1 MTTTPEFQT
10 LLDRGAALSTDE
22 VVTHAKSRDVA
33 LPYGAGTM
41 ALITLD
47 NGLDHN
53 RPNTFGPKGL
63 AALNTAIDEALS
75 RDDVAALGVTG
86 KPFILAAGADLSG
99 LSGLSG
105 RDDAKLIA
113 QLGHGVFRKLV
124 DGGKPSFGFI
134 NGLALGGG
142 LEVALNC
149 TYRTV
154 QDSAPAVGL
163 PEVMLGLVP
172 GWGGAYLVPN
182 LVGAEKAVKL
192 VIENPLNQ
200 GKTLSGHAAYEMG
213 LADAEFSGADFLEQ
227 SLLWAARVLKG
238 EVTVERPEVDRG
250 EAWDAAVA
258 KGRSI
263 ADARTGGASPA
274 AYRALDLIAAAKN
287 GSRDEGFAAEDEA
300 LADLI
305 MTPELL
311 ASLYSFDLVQKRAKR
326 PAGAP
331 DKALARPVTKVGI
344 VGAGLMASQL
354 ALLFARRLQVPV
366 VLTDLDQARVDKG
379 VGYVHEEVDKLLLK
393 GRLTQDKANR
403 LKALVTGSVEK
414 GDVFA
419 DADFVIE
426 AVFEE
431 LGVKKKVF
439 ADVERIVSPECVLAT
454 NTSSLSITEMA
465 SELEHPERVVGF
477 HFFNPVA
484 VMPLLEIVKG
494 EQTDDAT
501 LATAFATGKALKK
514 TTILVKDSPSFIVN
528 RLLGRFMGEVG
539 RIVDEGTPLTVADNA
554 FKGVAPMPPFF
565 LLSLV
570 GPAIALHNNETLHA
584 AFPDRFYVSP
594 NLKQLVEAGKT
605 SVYLPDFSVD
615 PEVAEI
621 FAAPENPVELSG
633 DEVRTAVLSALA
645 EESQLMLD
653 EGVVAAPE
661 DLDLAMITGA
671 GYSFWPKQGWDGMF
685 QVRGFP
691 VWGLFAPA
699 HVIFHSGY
707 QSYQVPFTAID
718 PDRTHS
724 SLSSSPNLHPVRST
738 VVEPMFASLKYPVN
752 LAKIDEVC
760 EAVLND
766 WATICDRSAGAAVL
780 HVLEVEGE

>member
-1 MTTTPEFQT
+1 MTTTPELQD
-10 LLDRGAALSTDE
+10 LLDRACALSKDE
-22 VVTHAKSRDVA
+22 VVTEAKSRDVA
-33 LPYGAGTM
+33 LPLGAGTM
-41 ALITLD
+41 VLVTLD

-53 RPNTFGPKGL
+53 RPNTFGPKSL
-63 AALNTAIDEALS
+63 ASLNTALDAALD
-75 RDDVAALGVTG
+75 RDDVVAVGVTG

-99 LSGLSG
+99 LSGLGG
-105 RDDAKLIA
+105 RDDAKMIA
-113 QLGHGVFRKLV
+113 QIGHGVFRKLG
-124 DGGKPSFGFI
+124 DGAKPTFGFI

-142 LEVALNC
+142 LEVALHC

-154 QDSAPAVGL
+154 QDSAPALGL

-172 GWGGAYLVPN
+172 GWGGAWLTPN
-182 LVGAEKAVKL
+182 LVGADTAVRL
-192 VIENPLNQ
+192 IIENPLNQ
-200 GKTLSGHAAYEMG
+200 GKTLTGHAAFEAG
-213 LADAEFSGADFLEQ
+213 LADAEFGGADFLEQ
-227 SLLWAARVLKG
+227 SLLWAAQVLTG
-238 EVTVERPEVDRG
+238 EVAVDRPAVDRG

-258 KGRSI
+258 KGRSV
-263 ADARTGGASPA
+263 ADAKTGGASPA
-274 AYRALDLIAAAKN
+274 AARALELIAAAKDAT
-287 GSRDEGFAAEDEA
+287 RDEGFAAEDEA

-305 MTPELL
+305 LTPELI

-331 DKALARPVTKVGI
+331 DKSLARPVTKVGI

-354 ALLFARRLQVPV
+354 AMLFVRRLQVPV
-366 VLTDLDQARVDKG
+366 VLADLDQERVDKG
-379 VGYVHEEVDKLLLK
+379 VAYVHAEIDKLLAK
-393 GRLTQDKANR
+393 GRVTQDKANR
-403 LKALVTGSVEK
+403 YKGLVTGVVDKSEA
-414 GDVFA
+414 FA

-431 LGVKKKVF
+431 MGVKKKVF
-439 ADVERIVSPECVLAT
+439 ADVESVVSPEAVLAT
-454 NTSSLSITEMA
+454 NTSSLSISEMA
-465 SELEHPERVVGF
+465 SELNHPERVVGF

-621 FAAPENPVELSG
+621 FAAPANPVELSG
-633 DEVRTAVLSALA
+633 DEVRDKVLSALA
-645 EESQLMLD
+645 EEAQLMLD
-653 EGVVAAPE
+653 EGVVAAPD

-671 GYSFWPKQGWDGMF
+671 GFSFWNG
-685 QVRGFP
+685 
-691 VWGLFAPA
+691 GLTMLLDREGISEK
-699 HVIFHSGY
+699 VNGKKFH
-707 QSYQVPFTAID
+707 
-718 PDRTHS
+718 
-724 SLSSSPNLHPVRST
+724 
-738 VVEPMFASLKYPVN
+738 
-752 LAKIDEVC
+752 
-760 EAVLND
+760 
-766 WATICDRSAGAAVL
+766 
-780 HVLEVEGE
+780 